1 MLNSIRQ
8 DVRFAIRSWA
18 RTPAFAL
25 TAVLTLAIA
34 VGANT
39 AVFTVVSGVLLRSL
53 PFPRADRLVKIT
65 EIVPPSA
72 RGVGTRGPVYVRDLI
87 EFRASARSVQ
97 SLATYTI
104 SSRSLVE
111 GAEPERL
118 SVAAA
123 EPDVFPVLGVAP
135 ALGRVFR
142 AGDSPA
148 VAVASASFYR
158 SHPGTLGRAI
168 SLDGVPHLLIGVM
181 PERFDVPDGGKADLW
196 VPAPPL
202 PAPAGRSEPRVD
214 IVLARLR
221 PEVSLAAA
229 QQELAALPAVTTGSR
244 LVRVEPLHDVVT
256 GSVRGLLLILLGAVG
271 MVLLIACVNIANLL
285 IARTASRD
293 GEIATRIALGADRRR
308 LLAQFITEG
317 LLLSAAGALPGLALA
332 IAGTR
337 ALVKAAADV
346 LPRAGEIAIDWR
358 VFCFALVLCAVT
370 GIVFGIAP
378 AVTAGRRSSARQN
391 RGVSVST
398 RDGLIVVQVALAFI
412 LLAGAG
418 LLTRTFIAL
427 AHADTGFRA
436 DNVLTAHAV
445 VPGGPQALAI
455 EERVSQVPGVRA
467 AGFIS
472 MLPLQSSGWNA
483 GFTEKGRPEIYS
495 TELRYITPG
504 YFRAMQV
511 PLLAGRELSPRD
523 AAGQPIAIVVNREL
537 ARRYFPGRD
546 PVGIET
552 DRGRIVGVVGDVA
565 PLRPGDPPIPML
577 YYSMA
582 QNFAQIRGNG
592 STLVIA
598 ADGSIPAAALA
609 PAVRAAMR
617 EIVPNQ
623 PVFRIATMSGV
634 MDRALAEPRLY
645 AWLLGLFAAAAL
657 LLAVTGLYG
666 VISYLVAQRSREFG
680 IRLALGAR
688 PTGVL
693 ALVIR
698 RAAALV
704 GVGLALGIAG
714 ASALTGVLRSSLY
727 GVTPQDPQTFATGTI
742 LLAAVGLAAAAF
754 PAIRAAQTDPAQTL
768 RAE

>member
-18 RTPAFAL
+18 RTPAFAI
-25 TAVLTLAIA
+25 TAILTLAIA
-34 VGANT
+34 IGANT

-72 RGVGTRGPVYVRDLI
+72 RGVGTRGPVYVRDFL
-87 EFRASARSVQ
+87 EFRAAARTVQ
-97 SLATYTI
+97 AVATYTVT
-104 SSRSLVE
+104 SRNLVD

-123 EPDVFPVLGVAP
+123 EPDLFPLLGVAP

-142 AGDSPA
+142 SGDSPA
-148 VAVASASFYR
+148 VAVASAPFYR
-158 SHPGTLGRAI
+158 SHPGALGRAV

-181 PERFDVPDGGKADLW
+181 PESFDAPEGAQADLW

-202 PAPAGRSEPRVD
+202 PVPTGRTEPRID
-214 IVLARLR
+214 IAIARLR
-221 PEVSLAAA
+221 PDVSVAAA
-229 QQELAALPAVTTGSR
+229 QQELAALPAVTTGGR
-244 LVRVEPLHDVVT
+244 LVRVERLHDVVT
-256 GSVRGLLLILLGAVG
+256 GSVRGPLLVLLGAVG

-293 GEIATRIALGADRRR
+293 GEIATRIALGADRHR
-308 LLAQFITEG
+308 LLAQFVTEG
-317 LLLSAAGALPGLALA
+317 LLLSAAGAVPGLALA

-346 LPRAGEIAIDWR
+346 LPRAGEIALDWR
-358 VFCFALVLCAVT
+358 VFSFALVLCAAT
-370 GIVFGIAP
+370 GIVFGVAP
-378 AVTAGRRSSARQN
+378 ALTAGRRSAARQT
-391 RGVSVST
+391 RGVSISA

-418 LLTRTFIAL
+418 LLVRTFIAL
-427 AHADTGFRA
+427 EHADTGFRA

-445 VPGGPQALAI
+445 IPGGPEALAI

-472 MLPLQSSGWNA
+472 MLPLQASGWSA
-483 GFTEKGRPEIYS
+483 GFTVKGRPEMYN

-511 PLLAGRELSPRD
+511 PLLGGRELSPRD

-537 ARRYFPGRD
+537 ARRYFAGQD

-565 PLRPGDPPIPML
+565 PLRPGDPPIPMI

-609 PAVRAAMR
+609 PAVRTAMR
-617 EIVPNQ
+617 EIVPYQ
-623 PVFRIATMSGV
+623 PVFRIATMSAV
-634 MDRALAEPRLY
+634 MDRALAAPRLY
-645 AWLLGLFAAAAL
+645 TWLLGLFAAAAL
-657 LLAVTGLYG
+657 LLAVIGLYG

-688 PTGVL
+688 PAGVL
-693 ALVIR
+693 SLVMR
-698 RAAALV
+698 R
-704 GVGLALGIAG
+704 
-714 ASALTGVLRSSLY
+714 ASALVALGLVLGVIGASTITEVLRSALY
-727 GVTPQDPQTFATGTI
+727 GVTPQDPGTFVTGAV
-742 LLAAVGLAAAAF
+742 LLAAVALAAAAF
-754 PAIRAAQTDPAQTL
+754 PALRAAKVDPAQTL